1 MGELS
6 MKAPNLFDGRD
17 GAWNAA
23 LIVTTGAALLLNLVG
38 LFFGITIVF
47 PHLLYIPVVIGA
59 YRFPRHGIAI
69 SAGIGGGYLLLV
81 LLVSGTGTPLFIEAL
96 IRVCVVVLI
105 GWLIAMLSGR
115 LREQEDRYRGLFD
128 NSEAGSILARQ
139 IEGRWIVEEVNWNAS
154 RLLGREIASLR
165 GAPLTAF
172 LSEDVERALFQRLAA
187 EGRIYAER
195 AVVTTPDGSV
205 QHVLFSIAALP
216 GNRAIITGVDI
227 TGMVNAEEAL
237 RTANEKLSLLARISS
252 DHLHRTV
259 NEIIETVDEASEKCK
274 DTSTIGFLD
283 KVRGMAWTLAR
294 QIFLTE
300 TYQDLGASPPEWIRV
315 QEALRQADTSGAG
328 GNISVR
334 FWAER
339 LEVYADPL
347 FRDVMSHLVENAIRH
362 GLTAKNLIVSY
373 RETPGAL
380 ELIVED
386 DGCGIPEEKKE
397 SIFEYDAGRHAGL
410 GLFICR
416 QILSVTGMGISEVG
430 RPGKGARFVI
440 RIPDGNWRIEGSSED
455 APPFPLPLPDAH
467 PAGKEAFGR
476 ELLSA
481 EFPVA
486 DELWMDYHQTKGD
499 PATDR
504 IFAAFAGGA
513 AVSLARCRRHPDG
526 LEVDAV
532 FTPVAHRGH
541 GYAHLTVR
549 ALIEACGHEPLYM
562 HSVLNLTE
570 FYGKYGFFSIR
581 EDELPPTIRERF
593 AFAGGQLEGAN
604 VEPMKREPSE

>member
-1 MGELS
+1 
-6 MKAPNLFDGRD
+6 MKALHIFDGQD

-23 LIVTTGAALLLNLVG
+23 LIATTAGALLLNLVG
-38 LFFGITIVF
+38 LFVGITIVV

-59 YRFPRHGIAI
+59 YRFPRQGVAI

-81 LLVSGTGTPLFIEAL
+81 MLISGTGSTLFIEAL
-96 IRVCVVVLI
+96 IRACVVVLI
-105 GWLIAMLSGR
+105 GWLIAVLSGR
-115 LREQEDRYRGLFD
+115 LREQEDLYRGLFD
-128 NSEAGSILARQ
+128 NSEAGSILVREM
-139 IEGRWIVEEVNWNAS
+139 EGRWTVEEVNWNAA

-165 GAPLTAF
+165 GAPLSTF
-172 LSEDVERALFQRLAA
+172 LSEDVERALFRRLAS
-187 EGRIYAER
+187 EGRIYAEK
-195 AVVTTPDGSV
+195 AVMTTPDGSEHHILV
-205 QHVLFSIAALP
+205 SIAALP

-237 RTANEKLSLLARISS
+237 RTANEKLSLLSRISS

-259 NEIIETVDEASEKCK
+259 NEIIEAVDKASAKCQ
-274 DTSTIGFLD
+274 DTRTIGFLE

-300 TYQDLGASPPEWIRV
+300 TYHDLGASPPEWIRV
-315 QEALRQADTSGAG
+315 QEALRRADASAVEGK
-328 GNISVR
+328 ISVR

-347 FRDVMSHLVENAIRH
+347 FCDVMSHLVENAIRH
-362 GLTAKNLIVSY
+362 GATVRNIIVSY
-373 RETPGAL
+373 RETQGDL
-380 ELIVED
+380 EIFVED
-386 DGCGIPEEKKE
+386 DGCGIPDEKKE

-416 QILSVTGMGISEVG
+416 QILSVTGMSISEVG
-430 RPGKGARFVI
+430 RPGKGARFSI
-440 RIPDGNWRIEGSSED
+440 RVPDGNWRIEGASED
-455 APPFPLPLPDAH
+455 APPFPLTALDAY
-467 PAGKEAFGR
+467 PRGKEAFAR

-486 DELWMDYHQTKGD
+486 NELWVDYHQTKGD

-541 GYAHLTVR
+541 GYAHLTVGG
-549 ALIEACGHEPLYM
+549 LIEACGHEPLYM
-562 HSVLNLTE
+562 HSVLNLTG
-570 FYGKYGFFSIR
+570 FYGRYGFVSIR
-581 EDELPPTIRERF
+581 EDELPATIRERF

-604 VEPMKREPSE
+604 VQPMKREPSD

>member
-1 MGELS
+1 
-6 MKAPNLFDGRD
+6 
-17 GAWNAA
+17 
-23 LIVTTGAALLLNLVG
+23 
-38 LFFGITIVF
+38 
-47 PHLLYIPVVIGA
+47 VVIGA
-59 YRFPRHGIAI
+59 YRFPRQGVAI

-81 LLVSGTGTPLFIEAL
+81 LLISGIGSPLFIEAL
-96 IRVCVVVLI
+96 IRACVMVLI

-115 LREQEDRYRGLFD
+115 LREQEDLYRGLFD
-128 NSEAGSILARQ
+128 NSEAGSILAREM
-139 IEGRWIVEEVNWNAS
+139 EGRWVVEEVNWNAA

-165 GAPLTAF
+165 GAPLSTF
-172 LSEDVERALFQRLAA
+172 LSEDVEQALFRRLSA
-187 EGRIYAER
+187 EGRIYAEQ
-195 AVVTTPDGSV
+195 AVVTTPDGSEHHILV
-205 QHVLFSIAALP
+205 SIAALP

-237 RTANEKLSLLARISS
+237 RTANEKLSYLARISS

-259 NEIIETVDEASEKCK
+259 NEIIETVDEASAKCE
-274 DTSTIGFLD
+274 DSRTIGFLE

-315 QEALRQADTSGAG
+315 QEALRQADTTGAG
-328 GNISVR
+328 EHISVR

-362 GLTAKNLIVSY
+362 GVTVRNIIVSY
-373 RETPGAL
+373 REAQGDL
-380 ELIVED
+380 EVFVED
-386 DGCGIPEEKKE
+386 DGCGIPDEKKE

-416 QILSVTGMGISEVG
+416 QILSVTGMSISEVG
-430 RPGKGARFVI
+430 RPGKGARFAI
-440 RIPDGNWRIEGSSED
+440 RIPDGNWRIEGASED
-455 APPFPLPLPDAH
+455 APPFPLPAPDAQSR
-467 PAGKEAFGR
+467 GKGAFAR

-486 DELWMDYHQTKGD
+486 NELWVDYHQTKGD

-541 GYAHLTVR
+541 GYAHLTVG
-549 ALIEACGHEPLYM
+549 ALVEACGHEPLYM

-570 FYGKYGFFSIR
+570 FYGRYGFVEIR
-581 EDELPPTIRERF
+581 EDALPPTIRERF

-604 VEPMKREPSE
+604 VQPMKREPSE

>member
-1 MGELS
+1 
-6 MKAPNLFDGRD
+6 MKATHLFDGQD
-17 GAWNAA
+17 SAWNAA
-23 LIVTTGAALLLNLVG
+23 LVATTGAALLLNLVG
-38 LFFGITIVF
+38 LLIGITIVF

-59 YRFPRHGIAI
+59 YRFPRQGVAI

-81 LLVSGTGTPLFIEAL
+81 LLISGTGSPLFIEAL

-128 NSEAGSILARQ
+128 NSEAGSILARKTD
-139 IEGRWIVEEVNWNAS
+139 GGWIVEEVNWNAA
-154 RLLGREIASLR
+154 RLLGREIATLR
-165 GAPLTAF
+165 GAPLKTF
-172 LSEDVERALFQRLAA
+172 LSEDVERALFLRLAS
-187 EGRIYAER
+187 EGRIYAEQ
-195 AVVTTPDGSV
+195 AVVTTPDGSE
-205 QHVLFSIAALP
+205 QHILVSIAALP

-259 NEIIETVDEASEKCK
+259 NEIIETVDEASAKCQ
-274 DTSTIGFLD
+274 DTRTIGFLER
-283 KVRGMAWTLAR
+283 VRGMAWTLAR

-315 QEALRQADTSGAG
+315 QEALRRADTTEAG
-328 GNISVR
+328 GTISIR

-347 FRDVMSHLVENAIRH
+347 FRDVMYHLVENSLRH
-362 GLTAKNLIVSY
+362 GDTVRNIIVSY
-373 RETPGAL
+373 REAQGDL
-380 ELIVED
+380 EILVED
-386 DGCGIPEEKKE
+386 DGQGIPDEKKE

-416 QILSVTGMGISEVG
+416 QILSVTGMSISEVG
-430 RPGKGARFVI
+430 RPGKGARFAI
-440 RIPDGNWRIEGSSED
+440 RIPDGNWRIEGATED
-455 APPFPLPLPDAH
+455 APPLPLPSPGIH
-467 PAGKEAFGR
+467 PAGKEAFAR

-486 DELWMDYHQTKGD
+486 NELWVDYHQTKGD

-541 GYAHLTVR
+541 GYAHLTMR
-549 ALIEACGHEPLYM
+549 GLIEACGHQPLYM

-570 FYGKYGFFSIR
+570 FYGRYGFVSIR

-604 VEPMKREPSE
+604 VEPMKRDSSEKNA